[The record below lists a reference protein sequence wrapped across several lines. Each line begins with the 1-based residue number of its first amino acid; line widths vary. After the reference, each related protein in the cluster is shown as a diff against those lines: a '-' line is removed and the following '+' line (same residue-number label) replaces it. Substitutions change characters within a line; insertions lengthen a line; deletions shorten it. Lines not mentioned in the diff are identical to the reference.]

1 MYILIYARN
10 QKDAEDVGHRHNVPG
25 RIGMR
30 TLTRRLILFAA
41 MATPLGAHGSANAQ
55 GQPQGSPQSWPAGT
69 IKLIVPYPPGGST
82 DVIARLV

>member
-10 QKDAEDVGHRHNVPG
+10 QKDAEDVRHRHNVPG

-30 TLTRRLILFAA
+30 TLTRRLILLAA
-41 MATPLGAHGSANAQ
+41 MATPLAAHGANAQ